1 MSGPGQT
8 LFAFV
13 RHWSRRTN
21 PGDTGRDVL
30 VTEAVRTL
38 SARGGATINAV
49 AYEIGIDQSG
59 ASRLV
64 RAAVTAGYLAM
75 TRAAADA
82 RRREVTVTPA
92 GEALLADAHRW
103 QEQVF
108 DELTASW
115 PAHRRAEFHQAMRSL
130 LETSHAR

>member
-13 RHWSRRTN
+13 RHWSRRSDT
-21 PGDTGRDVL
+21 GDTGRDVL

-38 SARGGATINAV
+38 SVRGGATINAV
-49 AYEIGIDQSG
+49 AHEIGIDQSG

-64 RAAVTAGYLAM
+64 RAAVAAGYLAM

-82 RRREVTVTPA
+82 RRREVTVTAA

-108 DELTASW
+108 GELTASW
-115 PAHRRAEFHQAMRSL
+115 SARQRADLHEAMQRL
-130 LETSHAR
+130 LSSSHER